1 MAAWDVTDELFWSR
15 LCEIHRRGRIIHFP
29 IDGITEPLD
38 QDRGHLEIG
47 EFEKP
52 EAENRL
58 RGFQDEGLIKID
70 GRMYR
75 LTAQGEQRCQMIP
88 MRDA

>member
-1 MAAWDVTDELFWSR
+1 MAALHVTDELFWSR
-15 LCEIHRRGRIIHFP
+15 LCEIHRRGRIIDFP

-38 QDRGHLEIG
+38 QHRGFG
-47 EFEKP
+47 KP

-75 LTAQGEQRCQMIP
+75 LTAHGEQRCQMIP
-88 MRDA
+88 M